1 MTGTQFWSYLQQKID
16 KAYSAYLDSAKA
28 NALIKEAMARLVD
41 RYWHNLSFEIEAD
54 ELIGFQLKDKTFT
67 PVGGVYILN
76 ANATTPTPPVNEIPY
91 YMHMMRVLAR
101 FEQQI
106 DVVANGNILTSINH
120 PLRKGS
126 TVRSGATNYTVT
138 KVDGDIFQAKDSSG
152 NFATASG
159 HYFYFYDREVR
170 QMSSTRKGGS
180 FHKANIVTPRYE
192 FINNGT
198 TQNRML
204 KVTPTAVSIT
214 IDYIRTPPFVID
226 VNDGLIPLTNYYSQK
241 FLYYLMD
248 ECALSFAASIRDYP
262 AKQSASQ
269 DIINNP

>member
-1 MTGTQFWSYLQQKID
+1 MTGAQFWSYLQQKID
-16 KAYSAYLDSAKA
+16 KVYTAYLDNAKA

-54 ELIGFQLKDKTFT
+54 ELVGFQVKEK
-67 PVGGVYILN
+67 
-76 ANATTPTPPVNEIPY
+76 IPF

-101 FEQQI
+101 FEQNLT
-106 DVVANGNILTSINH
+106 VTASGNTLTSVNH

-126 TVRSGATNYTVT
+126 TVRFGVTTFTVT
-138 KVDGDIFQAKDSSG
+138 KVDGDTFQAKDSLG
-152 NFATASG
+152 NFATSAG
-159 HYFYFYDREVR
+159 TYVYFYDREIR

-180 FHKANIVTPRYE
+180 FHRANAVTPRYE
-192 FINNGT
+192 FLNNGT
-198 TQNRML
+198 GQNRML
-204 KVTPTAVSIT
+204 KLTPNATSIT
-214 IDYIRTPPFVID
+214 VDYIRTPPHTID
-226 VNDGLIPLTNYYSQK
+226 VGNTTTLLTDFYSQK

-248 ECALSFAASIRDYP
+248 ECAVSFSASIRDYQ

>member
-1 MTGTQFWSYLQQKID
+1 MTGAQFWSYLQQKID
-16 KAYSAYLDSAKA
+16 KVYTAYLDNAKA

-54 ELIGFQLKDKTFT
+54 ELVGFQLKEKTFT

-76 ANATTPTPPVNEIPY
+76 ANATTPTPPANEIPF

-101 FEQQI
+101 FEQNLT
-106 DVVANGNILTSINH
+106 VTASGNTLTSVNH

-126 TVRSGATNYTVT
+126 TVRLGVTTFTVT
-138 KVDGDIFQAKDSSG
+138 KVDGDTFQAKDSLG
-152 NFATASG
+152 NFATSSG
-159 HYFYFYDREVR
+159 TYVYFYDREIR

-180 FHKANIVTPRYE
+180 FHRANAVTPRYE
-192 FINNGT
+192 FLNNGT
-198 TQNRML
+198 GQNRML
-204 KVTPTAVSIT
+204 KLTPNAVSIT
-214 IDYIRTPPFVID
+214 VDYIRTPPHTID
-226 VNDGLIPLTNYYSQK
+226 VANTTTLLTDFYSQK

-248 ECALSFAASIRDYP
+248 ECAVSFSASIRDYQ

>member
-76 ANATTPTPPVNEIPY
+76 ANATTPTPPVNEIPF
-91 YMHMMRVLAR
+91 YMHMMRVLGR
-101 FEQQI
+101 FEQNLT
-106 DVVANGNILTSINH
+106 VTASGNTLTSVNH

-126 TVRSGATNYTVT
+126 TVRFSVTNYTVT
-138 KVDGDIFQAKDSSG
+138 KVDGDTFQAKDSGG
-152 NFATASG
+152 NFATSAG
-159 HYFYFYDREVR
+159 TYVYFYDREIR

-180 FHKANIVTPRYE
+180 FHRANIVTPRYE

-204 KVTPTAVSIT
+204 KVTPTATSIT
-214 IDYIRTPPFVID
+214 VDYIRTPPFVID

>member
-1 MTGTQFWSYLQQKID
+1 MTGAQFWSYLQQKID
-16 KAYSAYLDSAKA
+16 KAYSAYLDNAKA
-28 NALIKEAMARLVD
+28 NALIKEAMSRLVD

-54 ELIGFQLKDKTFT
+54 ELVGFQLKDKTFT

-76 ANATTPTPPVNEIPY
+76 ANISAVPPANEIPY
-91 YMHMMRVLAR
+91 YMHMMRVLGN
-101 FEQQI
+101 FEQNLT
-106 DVVANGNILTSINH
+106 VTASGTTLTSVNH

-126 TVRSGATNYTVT
+126 TVRFGATTYTVS
-138 KVDGDIFQAKDSSG
+138 KVDGNTFQAKDSGG
-152 NFATASG
+152 NFATSAG
-159 HYFYFYDREVR
+159 TYVYFYDREIR

-192 FINNGT
+192 FINNGAS
-198 TQNRML
+198 QNRML
-204 KVTPTAVSIT
+204 RVTPTATSIT
-214 IDYIRTPPFVID
+214 VDYIRTPPYTID
-226 VNDGLIPLTNYYSQK
+226 VANNVILLTDYYSQK

-248 ECALSFAASIRDYP
+248 ECALSFAASTHDYQ